1 MKHYHRESFLHAVL
15 IDFCHSAY
23 VFEEAAADLA
33 EVRLL
38 LVELL
43 FQAFQELPLESVDL
57 LNVAKD
63 GAKLLFSEHVCS
75 LAALFDITLKE
86 TKKL

>member
-1 MKHYHRESFLHAVL
+1 M
-15 IDFCHSAY
+15 
-23 VFEEAAADLA
+23 FEEAAADLA

-75 LAALFDITLKE
+75 LAALSDITLKE

>member
-1 MKHYHRESFLHAVL
+1 M
-15 IDFCHSAY
+15 
-23 VFEEAAADLA
+23 FEEAAADLA